1 MPEGRSRGGDNDVSL
16 QVSTYHCLHNSFRHN
31 QWKSSFF
38 DSLSQHALVR
48 LHHSLFDITKQLRV
62 QTFCSMLERL
72 CKFFIVLM
80 PSGLVSI
87 QYIQQN
93 SCKMARLPSIT
104 DIKTALS

>member
-1 MPEGRSRGGDNDVSL
+1 MMYLSKSQPITVFIILSGITKGGL
-16 QVSTYHCLHNSFRHN
+16 HFLTACPSTLLF
-31 QWKSSFF
+31 
-38 DSLSQHALVR
+38 V

-104 DIKTALS
+104 DVKTALS